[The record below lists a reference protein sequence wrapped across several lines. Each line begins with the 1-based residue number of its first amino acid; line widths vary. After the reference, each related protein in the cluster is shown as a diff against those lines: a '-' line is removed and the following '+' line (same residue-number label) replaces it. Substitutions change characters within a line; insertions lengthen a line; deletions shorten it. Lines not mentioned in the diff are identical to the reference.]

1 MKKSEV
7 VTLKKSEV
15 IELNNGIAHISNLNK
30 ETGFPVYDL
39 GYEVH
44 TSLARTHKKLG
55 PFMEK
60 LAEEQREESEAH
72 REIRKRQDEATA
84 GLSGSAKEAKEEEFK
99 PEFDEWREKQKAR
112 LAEPLE
118 VAIYKFKWADV
129 KYKGIT
135 PPPDVIGC
143 LDPMI
148 IWPEEK

>member
-15 IELNNGIAHISNLNK
+15 IDLNNGIAHISNLNK
-30 ETGFPVYDL
+30 DTGFPVYDL

-44 TSLARTHKKLG
+44 TCLARTFKKLA
-55 PFMEK
+55 PAMEQ
-60 LAEEQREESEAH
+60 LIEEQREEADAH
-72 REIRKRQDEATA
+72 KEIKKRQDEATA
-84 GLSGSAKEAKEEEFK
+84 GLSGPAKEAKEEEFK
-99 PEFDEWREKQKAR
+99 PEFEAWRQKQKAR
-112 LAEPLE
+112 LAEPIELA
-118 VAIYKFKWADV
+118 VYKFRWADV

-143 LDPMI
+143 MEPII